1 MALQVRVLLPEPK
14 ILDMYTQAV
23 YIEQDNNGVIL
34 TRNKGFMNMEA
45 EMQVTIKT
53 AMSDEFFSY
62 GLTTKPHTM
71 LVGVVAEAED
81 DLCQFGEVCD
91 SQLAFLTDE
100 QLAEWMEVQREI
112 FQNPEIDQYIDEWSG
127 TFVFDVDGQN
137 FVVVSDC
144 GGELSVY
151 DFEAF
156 CEERGISVTFVI
168 DGLRQDP
175 GTDPEDIYTGGGD
188 ADPVMLQALCD
199 LYN

>member
-1 MALQVRVLLPEPK
+1 
-14 ILDMYTQAV
+14 
-23 YIEQDNNGVIL
+23 
-34 TRNKGFMNMEA
+34 MEA
-45 EMQVTIKT
+45 EMQVSVKT

-81 DLCQFGEVCD
+81 DEDGLCHFGEVCD
-91 SQLAFLTDE
+91 SQLAFMTDE
-100 QLAEWMEVQREI
+100 QLAEWMEVQKQI
-112 FQNPEIDQYIDEWSG
+112 FQNPEIEQYIDEWSG

-156 CEERGISVTFVI
+156 CEERDIGVTFVI
-168 DGLRQDP
+168 DGLWQEP
-175 GTDPEDIYTGGGD
+175 GTKPEDIYTGGGD
-188 ADPVMLQALCD
+188 EDPVKLQALCN